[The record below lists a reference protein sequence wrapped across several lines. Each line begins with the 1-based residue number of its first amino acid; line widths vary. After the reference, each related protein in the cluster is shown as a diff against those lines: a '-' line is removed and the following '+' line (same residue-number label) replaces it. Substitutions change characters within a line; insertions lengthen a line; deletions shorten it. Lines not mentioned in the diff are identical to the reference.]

1 MRCVAK
7 SRKCSIART
16 ILKYNRCEDAN
27 ILRRKQE
34 KERWWWRRRISFH
47 LFARRNENDAK
58 TTATDLTR
66 KATAVRGIREC
77 NESYATIKPECRG
90 APRPQETPK
99 FSSIFLSQKGR
110 VGVEDAFAKPTILML
125 LDATDK
131 NDTIVRTHRNIYV
144 KNKNQ
149 LR

>member
-1 MRCVAK
+1 VQR
-7 SRKCSIART
+7 
-16 ILKYNRCEDAN
+16 
-27 ILRRKQE
+27 
-34 KERWWWRRRISFH
+34 
-47 LFARRNENDAK
+47 
-58 TTATDLTR
+58 
-66 KATAVRGIREC
+66 
-77 NESYATIKPECRG
+77 YATIKPECRG

-131 NDTIVRTHRNIYV
+131 NDTIIRTRQNIYV